1 MPKHD
6 PRYESFVHEY
16 FYGANKGNAYQC
28 AIEAGFTHYTA
39 RHKAPGWVNNS
50 KHSRD
55 KSSNKV
61 IWDMVQAKRKEI
73 SDNYGITEQ
82 ELMDGYI
89 RDASFDPRKLVD
101 DNGFSI
107 TNLKELDDDTALS
120 LAGFEIKETIT
131 ENGDGKEKT
140 ILNRTIKFK
149 FPDKKGNR
157 DSMAK
162 VKGLFIDRKEVSGP
176 KGGPIDVRYQDV
188 DGQEKTENLMD
199 LGNRLIKELSKNS

>member
-61 IWDMVQAKRKEI
+61 IWNMVQAKRKEI
-73 SDNYGITEQ
+73 SYNYGITEQ

-89 RDASFDPRKLVD
+89 RDANFDPRNLVD
-101 DNGFSI
+101 ENGFCI
-107 TNLKELDDDTALS
+107 TNLKELDDNTALS
-120 LAGFEIKETIT
+120 LAGFEIKETIA
-131 ENGDGKEKT
+131 ESGDGSEKT
-140 ILNRTIKFK
+140 VLNRTVKFK

-157 DSMAK
+157 DSMSK
-162 VKGLFIDRKEVSGP
+162 IKGMFIDRKEITG
-176 KGGPIDVRYQDV
+176 KGGRPIEV
-188 DGQEKTENLMD
+188 DATGIDSEDRAVLKQIAKQMAEAQK
-199 LGNRLIKELSKNS
+199 K